1 MYVGINDTEL
11 VEENGNFMNKSSY
24 AGIKYANVYIS
35 DIAYNTLRKL
45 LREGMQLS
53 LRMNNPF
60 PKGTT
65 RSKSRAGLSSSEP
78 ILEINKFGY
87 NPALERRIH
96 YKIEQIEGSSKQ
108 VYNITYHME
117 ETE

>member
-1 MYVGINDTEL
+1 MYVGLTDPHL
-11 VEENGNFMNKSSY
+11 KEENGNYIVENLYFK
-24 AGIKYANVYIS
+24 GKYLTVYLT
-35 DIAYNTLRKL
+35 DIAYNTLRKI

-53 LRMNNPF
+53 IRMNNPF

-87 NPALERRIH
+87 NPTLERRIH
-96 YKIEQIEGSSKQ
+96 YRLD
-108 VYNITYHME
+108 
-117 ETE
+117 

>member
-1 MYVGINDTEL
+1 VGVNDSEL
-11 VEENGNFMNKSSY
+11 VEELGNFFNKGAYASSTR
-24 AGIKYANVYIS
+24 KYANVYLS

-65 RSKSRAGLSSSEP
+65 RSKSRAGLSSTEP

-96 YKIEQIEGSSKQ
+96 YKIEQNE
-108 VYNITYHME
+108 N
-117 ETE
+117 